1 MRTCI
6 GIVCIGDEY
15 IREFEATFKPSVV
28 KYAARHGYD
37 LKIFTSYLDPGHA
50 HKDCISFQKCLVP
63 EALND
68 YDVVVVMDADIWMSD
83 AAPPVPVPADKV
95 GIVNEVAQMPEY
107 LSLPY
112 VTPPVEYY
120 KLSGFDITTDKV
132 LNTGFMVCK
141 PALHAPFLRAVYD
154 THIGQ
159 AIGHFRKFHYEQAC
173 TGYELQ
179 TQHMFEEIPNVWNLM
194 YLYPSSLSRAIPHAY
209 ALHFGGV
216 IGRAHHL
223 GTYLTTGQ
231 FIKRGI
237 RWGKF

>member
-15 IREFEATFKPSVV
+15 IREFEVTFKPSVV
-28 KYAARHGYD
+28 KYASRHGYD

-83 AAPPVPVPADKV
+83 AAPTVPVPADKV

-141 PALHAPFLRAVYD
+141 PALHAPFLRDVYD
-154 THIGQ
+154 THIGK

-173 TGYELQ
+173 IGYELQ
-179 TQHMFEEIPNVWNLM
+179 AQHMFEEIPNVWNLI
-194 YLYPSSLSRAIPHAY
+194 YIFYASLKRPVPPSY
-209 ALHFGGV
+209 ALHFAGV
-216 IGRAHHL
+216 VERSDGLARH
-223 GTYLTTGQ
+223 LTTGHL
-231 FIKRGI
+231 FHRGI
-237 RWGKF
+237 RWRKF